1 MKRKGCDSTSRPAKD
16 LPSLSQGDVVRMKPF
31 KLGDKSRCKV
41 QVSARLAI
49 DERSNTVETNSGAVY
64 RKNRQHLQKTS
75 ESPVEPITTKPEPK
89 MASTDEKAT
98 TTTASTADQS
108 SAPHKSHPKVVTV
121 PNSVGGQSESA
132 RAQYTSSTMSVTRL
146 VTLYLLL
153 PLS

>member
-1 MKRKGCDSTSRPAKD
+1 
-16 LPSLSQGDVVRMKPF
+16 MKPF

-49 DERSNTVETNSGAVY
+49 DKRPNTVETNSGAVY
-64 RKNRQHLQKTS
+64 HKNLQHLQKTS
-75 ESPVEPITTKPEPK
+75 EPPVEPITTKPEPK

-121 PNSVGGQSESA
+121 PNSVGGQSESGI
-132 RAQYTSSTMSVTRL
+132 RELFLRDCICNHPGYF
-146 VTLYLLL
+146 LLNSL
-153 PLS
+153 RYNLGIS